1 MTESKVPS
9 TSYLLLVGM
18 VLLVFGCV
26 AIGSPAVAGTSVVIV
41 IGVILVAAGITQL
54 FHGIGAKSWSSKLL
68 SLVLGAITLLGGLA
82 VLAHPWLGLAVLTLV
97 MAVYFAVEG
106 LWKIVA
112 SFSFRPASGWLAV
125 LASGVIGLVLGVL
138 IWMQWPL
145 SGLWAVGIL
154 VGVDL
159 VTTGVA
165 LLTLAWTVRCLKA
178 AA

>member
-1 MTESKVPS
+1 MSDSQMPRP
-9 TSYLLLVGM
+9 SYLFLVGM

-26 AIGSPAVAGTSVVIV
+26 AVSSPAVAGTSVVIV
-41 IGVILVAAGITQL
+41 IGVILVAAGIAQL

-82 VLAHPWLGLAVLTLV
+82 VLAHPWLGLTVLTLV
-97 MAVYFAVEG
+97 MAVYFVVEG

-112 SFSFRPASGWLAV
+112 SFTFRPASGWLAV
-125 LASGVIGLVLGVL
+125 LASGVIGLVLGLL

-159 VTTGVA
+159 IATGVA
-165 LLTLAWTVRCLKA
+165 MLALAWTVRSLKPA
-178 AA
+178 T